1 MTVKFVP
8 IDLDTFEIYPN
19 HKSTVNVVRN
29 ALSLLPEAEI
39 VFEPPG
45 GGFKWKKTE
54 SDDEFYFLLTTGH
67 TGGWYT
73 QFSDTTNA
81 FYSDLLNK
89 KCGLIVSLNEV
100 ESMNVSKI
108 VSGMKML
115 VKNLKIDSDLL
126 YYVDSNANNKKTLNQ
141 FKLNGGFFNYYDS
154 LFVNNDYAHIVKD
167 IEDLKERPKKI
178 LLLGGNARQ
187 HRLRFIDAVLQLP
200 NFEEDNFISTA
211 GGSYFDPKLKKSVK
225 IQERFLDLKPER
237 HTMTD
242 NVLAQAVFFAKTT
255 SIDKFAEPTQWGP
268 THLFY
273 IESYLHT
280 DSYFQ
285 IVTSTWFEMDLER
298 IEINEKHARPMYS
311 LQPFIVFGEPN
322 TLRAFKDMGY
332 KTYSDWIDESYDSV
346 VDDRL
351 RFEKVVALV
360 ASINAMSRTDLS
372 AMMKDMLPTLLH
384 NIEHHNKRV
393 TELEIEYKLFNDI
406 TDTFSEQ
413 LTR

>member
-29 ALSLLPEAEI
+29 ALRLLPEAEI
-39 VFEPPG
+39 VFEPP
-45 GGFKWKKTE
+45 
-54 SDDEFYFLLTTGH
+54 SDEFYFLLTTGH

-178 LLLGGNARQ
+178 LLLGGKSRE
-187 HRLRFIDAVLQLP
+187 HRLKFIHKVLQLP
-200 NFEEDNFISTA
+200 NFEEDNFISTMS
-211 GGSYFDPKLKKSVK
+211 GSYFDSTIQKSIKVK
-225 IQERFLDLKPER
+225 ERLLDGFLHD
-237 HTMTD
+237 
-242 NVLAQAVFFAKTT
+242 TT
-255 SIDKFAEPTQWGP
+255 ILDKFSEPTQHGP
-268 THLFY
+268 THLFHL
-273 IESYLHT
+273 ESNLHT

-285 IVTSTWFEMDLER
+285 IVTSTWFELDLNR

-311 LQPFIVFGEPN
+311 LQPFVVYGEPN
-322 TLRAFKDMGY
+322 TLKAFKEMGY
-332 KTYSDWIDESYDSV
+332 KTYSNWIDESYDETY
-346 VDDRL
+346 DDQL
-351 RFEKVVALV
+351 RFNKVVAV
-360 ASINAMSRTDLS
+360 VESINAMSRVELS
-372 AMMKDMLPTLLH
+372 KMLKEMLPTLLH

-393 TELEIEYKLFNDI
+393 NELEIEYNLFNEI
-406 TDTFSEQ
+406 TETYKDY
-413 LTR
+413 LTTQ

>member
-115 VKNLKIDSDLL
+115 VKNLKIDSNLL

-187 HRLRFIDAVLQLP
+187 HRLRFIYAVLQLP
-200 NFEEDNFISTA
+200 NF
-211 GGSYFDPKLKKSVK
+211 
-225 IQERFLDLKPER
+225 
-237 HTMTD
+237 
-242 NVLAQAVFFAKTT
+242 
-255 SIDKFAEPTQWGP
+255 
-268 THLFY
+268 
-273 IESYLHT
+273 
-280 DSYFQ
+280 
-285 IVTSTWFEMDLER
+285 
-298 IEINEKHARPMYS
+298 
-311 LQPFIVFGEPN
+311 
-322 TLRAFKDMGY
+322 
-332 KTYSDWIDESYDSV
+332 
-346 VDDRL
+346 
-351 RFEKVVALV
+351 
-360 ASINAMSRTDLS
+360 
-372 AMMKDMLPTLLH
+372 
-384 NIEHHNKRV
+384 
-393 TELEIEYKLFNDI
+393 
-406 TDTFSEQ
+406 
-413 LTR
+413 